1 MPERIQR
8 KRTKGWR
15 MPENT
20 VYVGRGSAWG
30 NRFTAKEEGSVE
42 MAVAMFEHDANK
54 AACFHPE
61 QYERWIAPLRGKN
74 LACWCRLDQC
84 CHADVLLDI
93 ANND

>member
-1 MPERIQR
+1 
-8 KRTKGWR
+8 
-15 MPENT
+15 
-20 VYVGRGSAWG
+20 
-30 NRFTAKEEGSVE
+30 

-74 LACWCRLDQC
+74 LACWCCLDQC